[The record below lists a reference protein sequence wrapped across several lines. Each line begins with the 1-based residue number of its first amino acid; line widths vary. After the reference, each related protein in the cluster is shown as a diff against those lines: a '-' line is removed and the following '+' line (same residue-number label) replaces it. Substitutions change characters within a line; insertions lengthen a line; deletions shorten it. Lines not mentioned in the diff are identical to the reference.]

1 MSKTTK
7 SSIVSAL
14 VAALLATLLVGTF
27 SIAGADEPADARTT
41 TIGYYIRGKTYVCT
55 SDILCFHPEVVIR
68 CKAGDFA
75 TGGAAWMMPDFPSN
89 YKEDYLSRPWRKN
102 GAARGWMIDTGGSI
116 GPDDRLDV
124 QVICARQ
131 G

>member
-1 MSKTTK
+1 
-7 SSIVSAL
+7 
-14 VAALLATLLVGTF
+14 LAGGRN
-27 SIAGADEPADARTT
+27 IAGADEPADTRTT
-41 TIGYYIRGKTYVCT
+41 TIGYYLRGKTFVCT

-75 TGGAAWMMPDFPSN
+75 TGGAAWMTDFPDPD
-89 YKEDYLSRPWRKN
+89 KLDYQSRPWRKN

-116 GPDDRLDV
+116 GPDDHLDV
-124 QVICARQ
+124 QVICAKQ